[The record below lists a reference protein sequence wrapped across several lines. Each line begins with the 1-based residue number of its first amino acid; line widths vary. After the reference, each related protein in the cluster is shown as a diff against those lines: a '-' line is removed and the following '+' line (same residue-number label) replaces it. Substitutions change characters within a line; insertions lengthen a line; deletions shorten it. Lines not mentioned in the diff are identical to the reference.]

1 MKMKKY
7 ILMMSVAALLV
18 ASCSLDEK
26 SYGFYSNDNFYKS
39 EADATSALLYAYNAL
54 TFLEYSRGIFYLG
67 DIPTETMSPKT
78 DEAGDVYQLENWI
91 CTNETEQLEYYF
103 KFCYIAINRANSVLA
118 NINVP
123 AVPDEAKRRITGEA
137 YFLRAWNYFNLMRNF
152 GKVPVHKEA
161 VSELSMTT
169 APMAENLDE
178 IFNLIREDCWTAISL
193 LDVRKEFGRADKVAA
208 EALLSKVYLTVASAK
223 ENRAWLYSDMDVVV
237 SEMYDSS
244 AFYAGKVINNYKEYY
259 DFDEDL
265 RHIYDVNY
273 PDGPEHIFIMP
284 NERSGTQ
291 EGNYSKLPLMFLP
304 SNSAVPFYIKYSD
317 GSLQRASGNGWGV
330 FLCNDDFVENTFSA
344 GDKRRTELIHRD
356 FIYDASG
363 NLIVPNQV
371 KGYFTVKYVDPDF
384 IGERTSA
391 RPYLIRFS
399 DIALVYAEAAGP
411 VDGLP
416 VLNRIRERAGLAPL
430 PSGLDEDVYR
440 NAVIKERAL
449 ELAFEGNRLYDLR
462 RTASVTLTDMKAA
475 GLSEMETAFFPIP
488 QREIDLNPNL

>member
-1 MKMKKY
+1 
-7 ILMMSVAALLV
+7 MMSVAALFIT
-18 ASCSLDEK
+18 SCDLNEK

-118 NINVP
+118 NINTASVS
-123 AVPDEAKRRITGEA
+123 DDAKKRITGEA

-152 GKVPVHKEA
+152 GKVPVHEEA

-178 IFNLIREDCWTAISL
+178 IFDLIRNDCWKAISL
-193 LDVRKEFGRADKVAA
+193 LGVRKEFGRADKVAA
-208 EALLSKVYLTVASAK
+208 ESLLAKAYLTVASAK
-223 ENRAWLYSDMDVVV
+223 ENRAYLYSDMDVTV

-244 AFYAGKVINNYKEYY
+244 AFYAGKVINDYKDHY
-259 DFDEDL
+259 DFDDDL

-273 PDGPEHIFIMP
+273 PDGSEHIFIMP

-304 SNSAVPFYIKYSD
+304 SNSSIPFYIKYSD
-317 GSLQRASGNGWGV
+317 ESLQKANGNGWGV
-330 FLCNDDFVENTFSA
+330 FLCNDDFVENSFSTV
-344 GDKRRTELIHRD
+344 DKRRTELIHRD
-356 FIYDASG
+356 IYDATGSP
-363 NLIVPNQV
+363 IAPNQV
-371 KGYFTVKYVDPDF
+371 KGYFTSKYVDPDF

-411 VDGLP
+411 AEGLP
-416 VLNRIRERAGLAPL
+416 VLNRIRERAGLNPL
-430 PSGLDEDVYR
+430 PEGLDVDVYR
-440 NAVIKERAL
+440 KEVIKERAL

-462 RTASVTLTDMKAA
+462 RTASVTLTDMKAV

>member
-1 MKMKKY
+1 MKMKNY
-7 ILMMSVAALLV
+7 ISVLLAAALLLT
-18 ASCSLDEK
+18 SCSLDEK

-39 EADATSALLYAYNAL
+39 EKDAVSALLYAYNAL

-118 NINVP
+118 NIEGASVP
-123 AVPDEAKRRITGEA
+123 ETVARRISGEA

-152 GKVPVHKEA
+152 GKVPIHTEA
-161 VSELSMTT
+161 VSELGMTT

-178 IFNLIREDCWTAISL
+178 IFDLIRRDCWTAISL
-193 LDVRKEFGRADKVAA
+193 LDVNKEFGRADKVAA
-208 EALLSKVYLTVASAK
+208 ESLLAKTYLTVASAK

-244 AFYAGKVINNYKEYY
+244 AFYAGRVINDYKAHY
-259 DFDEDL
+259 DFDPDL
-265 RHIYDVNY
+265 KHIYDVNY

-284 NERSGTQ
+284 IERSGTQ

-304 SNSAVPFYIKYSD
+304 SNSAIPFYIKYSD
-317 GSLQRASGNGWGV
+317 GSLQRANGNGWGV
-330 FLCNDDFVENTFSA
+330 FLCNDAFVENTFSA
-344 GDKRRTELIHRD
+344 VDKRRTELIHRD
-356 FIYDASG
+356 IYDASG
-363 NLIVPNQV
+363 NPIIPNQV
-371 KGYFTVKYVDPDF
+371 KGYFTSKYVDPDF
-384 IGERTSA
+384 VGERTSA

-416 VLNRIRERAGLAPL
+416 VLNMIRSRAGLAPL
-430 PSGLDEDVYR
+430 PAGLDVDVYR
-440 NAVIKERAL
+440 REVIKERAL

-462 RTASVTLTDMKAA
+462 RTASVTVTDMKAF

>member
-1 MKMKKY
+1 MKNY
-7 ILMMSVAALLV
+7 ILMILAAALCLS
-18 ASCSLDEK
+18 ACSLDEK
-26 SYGFYSNDNFYKS
+26 PYGFYSNENFYKS
-39 EADATSALLYAYNAL
+39 EEDATSGLLYAYNAL

-118 NINVP
+118 NID
-123 AVPDEAKRRITGEA
+123 AASVPDNAKKRISGEA

-152 GKVPVHKEA
+152 GKVPVHKAA

-178 IFNLIREDCWTAISL
+178 LFNLIREDCWRAISL
-193 LDVRKEFGRADKVAA
+193 LGVKKEFGRADKVAA
-208 EALLSKVYLTVASAK
+208 ESLLAKTYLTVASAK
-223 ENRAWLYSDMDVVV
+223 ENKAYLYNDMDVAV

-244 AFYAGKVINNYKEYY
+244 AFYAGKVINDYKEYY

-265 RHIYDVNY
+265 RHIYDVNH

-304 SNSAVPFYIKYSD
+304 SNSSIPFYIKYSD
-317 GSLQRASGNGWGV
+317 GSLQKANGNGWGV
-330 FLCNDDFVENTFSA
+330 FLCNADFVENRFSA
-344 GDKRRTELIHRD
+344 VDKRRTELIHNN
-356 FIYDASG
+356 IYDATG
-363 NLIVPNQV
+363 NPIVPNQV
-371 KGYFTVKYVDPDF
+371 QGYYTAKYVDPDF
-384 IGERTSA
+384 VGERTSA

-416 VLNRIRERAGLAPL
+416 VLNRIRERAGLTPL
-430 PSGLDEDVYR
+430 PAGLDAEVYR
-440 NAVIKERAL
+440 KEVIKERAL

-462 RTASVTLTDMKAA
+462 RTASVTLTDMKAS

>member
-7 ILMMSVAALLV
+7 ILLMSVAAVLMN
-18 ASCSLDEK
+18 SCSLEEK
-26 SYGFYSNDNFYKS
+26 SYGFYSDDNFYKS

-91 CTNETEQLEYYF
+91 CTNQTEQLEYYF

-118 NINVP
+118 NINTP
-123 AVPDEAKRRITGEA
+123 AVPDEAKKRITGEA

-152 GKVPVHKEA
+152 GKVPVHKEM

-169 APMAENLDE
+169 APMAKNLDE
-178 IFNLIREDCWTAISL
+178 ILDLIRNDCWKAISL
-193 LDVRKEFGRADKVAA
+193 LEVNKEFGRADKVAA
-208 EALLSKVYLTVASAK
+208 EALLAKTYLTVASAK
-223 ENRAWLYSDMDVVV
+223 ANRAYLYSDMDIDV
-237 SEMYDSS
+237 SQMYDSC
-244 AFYAGKVINNYKEYY
+244 AFYAGKVINDYKAQY

-284 NERSGTQ
+284 IERSGTQ

-304 SNSAVPFYIKYSD
+304 SNSSIPFYIKYSD
-317 GSLQRASGNGWGV
+317 GSLQKANGNGWGV
-330 FLCNDDFVENTFSA
+330 FLCNDDFVENSFSA
-344 GDKRRTELIHRD
+344 VDKRRTELIHRD
-356 FIYDASG
+356 IYDAAG
-363 NLIVPNQV
+363 NPIVPNQV
-371 KGYFTVKYVDPDF
+371 KGYYTAKYVDPDF

-411 VDGLP
+411 VEGLP
-416 VLNRIRERAGLAPL
+416 VLNRIRARAGLTPL
-430 PSGLDEDVYR
+430 PEGLDEAVYR
-440 NAVIKERAL
+440 REVIKERAL

-462 RTASVTLTDMKAA
+462 RTASVTLTDMKAF

>member
-1 MKMKKY
+1 MKMKNY
-7 ILMMSVAALLV
+7 ILMVLV
-18 ASCSLDEK
+18 AMLVLPACSLDEK
-26 SYGFYSNDNFYKS
+26 SYGFYSDDNFYKS
-39 EADATSALLYAYNAL
+39 EEDATSALLYAYNAL

-118 NINVP
+118 HIDDASVS
-123 AVPDEAKRRITGEA
+123 DDAKRRISGEA

-152 GKVPVHKEA
+152 GLVPVHKEA
-161 VSELSMTT
+161 VTELSMTT
-169 APMAENLDE
+169 APMADDMDE
-178 IFNLIREDCWTAISL
+178 LFDLIRSDCWTARAL
-193 LDVRKEFGRADKVAA
+193 LDVRKEFGRADKVAV
-208 EALLSKVYLTVASAK
+208 ESLLAKTYLTVASAK
-223 ENRAWLYSDMDVVV
+223 ENKANLYADMDVTV
-237 SEMYDSS
+237 SEMYDSC
-244 AFYAGKVINNYKEYY
+244 AFYAGKVINDYKEHY
-259 DFDEDL
+259 DFDDDL
-265 RHIYDVNY
+265 KHIYDVNY

-304 SNSAVPFYIKYSD
+304 SNSSVPFYIKYSD
-317 GSLQRASGNGWGV
+317 GTLQKANGNGWGV
-330 FLCNDDFVENTFSA
+330 FLCNSDFVENRFSA
-344 GDKRRTELIHRD
+344 VDKRRTELIHSS
-356 FIYDASG
+356 IYDALG
-363 NLIVPNQV
+363 NPIIPNQIQ
-371 KGYFTVKYVDPDF
+371 GYFTAKYVDPDF

-411 VDGLP
+411 EAGLP

-430 PSGLDEDVYR
+430 PSGLDVDVFR
-440 NAVIKERAL
+440 KEVIKERAL
-449 ELAFEGNRLYDLR
+449 ELAFEGHRLYDLR
-462 RTASVTLTDMKAA
+462 RTATVTTTDMKAS
-475 GLSEMETAFFPIP
+475 GLSEAETAFFPIP

>member
-1 MKMKKY
+1 MKMKNY
-7 ILMMSVAALLV
+7 IFAVLAAV
-18 ASCSLDEK
+18 VVFQSCSLHEK
-26 SYGFYSNDNFYKS
+26 SYGFYSDDNFYKS
-39 EADATSALLYAYNAL
+39 EEDATSALLYAYNAL

-91 CTNETEQLEYYF
+91 ATNETEQLEYYF

-118 NINVP
+118 NI
-123 AVPDEAKRRITGEA
+123 DEASVPEALKRRIIGEA

-152 GKVPVHKEA
+152 GKVPVHTEM

-169 APMAENLDE
+169 APMAGNLDE
-178 IFNLIREDCWTAISL
+178 LFDLIRQDCWRAASL
-193 LDVRKEFGRADKVAA
+193 LGVKKEFGRADKVAA
-208 EALLSKVYLTVASAK
+208 ESLLAKLYLTVASAK
-223 ENRAWLYSDMDVVV
+223 ENKAYLYSDMDVVV

-244 AFYAGKVINNYKEYY
+244 AFYAGKVINDYKESY
-259 DFDEDL
+259 DFDDDL
-265 RHIYDVNY
+265 KHIYDVNY

-304 SNSAVPFYIKYSD
+304 SNSSIPFYIKYSD
-317 GSLQRASGNGWGV
+317 GSLQRANGNGWGV
-330 FLCNDDFVENTFSA
+330 FLCNDEFVENSYSVV
-344 GDKRRTELIHRD
+344 DKRRTELIHRN
-356 FIYDASG
+356 IYDAAG
-363 NLIVPNQV
+363 NAIVPNQV
-371 KGYFTVKYVDPDF
+371 QGYFTAKYVDPDF

-411 VDGLP
+411 IEGLP
-416 VLNRIRERAGLAPL
+416 VLNKIRQRAGLAPL
-430 PSGLDEDVYR
+430 PEGLDVAVYR
-440 NAVIKERAL
+440 REVIKERAL

-462 RTASVTLTDMKAA
+462 RTASVTLNDMKAS
-475 GLSEMETAFFPIP
+475 GLSEKETAFFPIP
-488 QREIDLNPNL
+488 QREIDLNPNLQ

>member
-7 ILMMSVAALLV
+7 ILMMSAVLV
-18 ASCSLDEK
+18 LSSCSLDEK
-26 SYGFYSNDNFYKS
+26 PYGFYSDDNFYKS

-91 CTNETEQLEYYF
+91 STNETEQLEYYF

-118 NINVP
+118 HLDSAP
-123 AVPDEAKRRITGEA
+123 LSDEVRRRIMGEA
-137 YFLRAWNYFNLMRNF
+137 YFLRAWNYFNLVRNF
-152 GKVPVHKEA
+152 GKVPIHTEV
-161 VSELSMTT
+161 VSELSLTT
-169 APMAENLDE
+169 APMAESLDE
-178 IFNLIREDCWTAISL
+178 LFALIWSDCRKAISL
-193 LDVRKEFGRADKVAA
+193 LDVRKEFGRADRVAA
-208 EALLSKVYLTVASAK
+208 ESLLAKTYLTVASAK
-223 ENRAWLYSDMDVVV
+223 ENKAYLFSDMDVVA

-244 AFYAGKVINNYKEYY
+244 AFYAGKVLDDYKGIY
-259 DFDEDL
+259 DFDDDL
-265 RHIYDVNY
+265 KHIYDVAH

-284 NERSGTQ
+284 NERTGTQ

-304 SNSAVPFYIKYSD
+304 SNSSIPFYIKYSD
-317 GSLQRASGNGWGV
+317 GTLQRANGNGWGV
-330 FLCNDDFVENTFSA
+330 FLCNNDFVENTFSA
-344 GDKRRTELIHRD
+344 VDRRRTELIHSS
-356 FIYDASG
+356 IYDAAG
-363 NLIVPNQV
+363 NPIVPNQV
-371 KGYFTVKYVDPDF
+371 KGYFTSKYVDPEF

-430 PSGLDEDVYR
+430 PEGLDVEVYR
-440 NAVIKERAL
+440 REVIKERAL

-462 RTASVTLTDMKAA
+462 RTASVTTTDMKAF

-488 QREIDLNPNL
+488 QREIDLNFNLQ

>member
-1 MKMKKY
+1 MKMKNY
-7 ILMMSVAALLV
+7 ILTVFAAVLLMQ
-18 ASCSLDEK
+18 SCNLQEK

-39 EADATSALLYAYNAL
+39 EEDATSALLYAYNAL

-67 DIPTETMSPKT
+67 DIPTETMSPKS

-91 CTNETEQLEYYF
+91 STNETEQLEYYF
-103 KFCYIAINRANSVLA
+103 KFCYIAINRANSVLS
-118 NINVP
+118 NIDAASVP
-123 AVPDEAKRRITGEA
+123 EDAKRRISGEA

-152 GKVPVHKEA
+152 GKVPVHTEA
-161 VSELSMTT
+161 VSELAMTT

-178 IFNLIREDCWTAISL
+178 LFSLIRQDCWTAISL
-193 LDVRKEFGRADKVAA
+193 LGVKKEFGRADKVAA
-208 EALLSKVYLTVASAK
+208 ESLLAKAYLTVASAK
-223 ENRAWLYSDMDVVV
+223 ENKAYLYSDMDVVV

-244 AFYAGKVINNYKEYY
+244 AFYAAKVINDYKEYY
-259 DFDEDL
+259 DFDNDL
-265 RHIYDVNY
+265 KHIYDVCH

-304 SNSAVPFYIKYSD
+304 SNSSIPFYIKYSD
-317 GSLQRASGNGWGV
+317 GTLQKANGNGWGV
-330 FLCNDDFVENTFSA
+330 FLCNADFVENGYSA
-344 GDKRRTELIHRD
+344 VDKRRTELIHSS
-356 FIYDASG
+356 IYDAAG
-363 NLIVPNQV
+363 NPIMPNQV
-371 KGYFTVKYVDPDF
+371 QGYFTSKYVDPDF

-399 DIALVYAEAAGP
+399 DIALVFAEAAGP
-411 VDGLP
+411 VEGLP
-416 VLNRIRERAGLAPL
+416 ILNKIRERAGLPPL
-430 PSGLDEDVYR
+430 PEGLDVAVYR
-440 NAVIKERAL
+440 KEVIKERAL

-462 RTASVTLTDMKAA
+462 RTASVTLTDMKAF